1 MKKTSKKSGRT
12 AGERTVAL
20 RREPREGG
28 FTRVVAV
35 IVALEHYRKPSSGDA
50 LPTVDYAHADA
61 DAFANLLREAYAN
74 LAAEDLSIDVIKDG
88 DASLTA
94 LRDHLGYTIRGL
106 SDNDLFIF
114 YYAGHGFHGAGGN
127 RLSAYDTN
135 RTNVG
140 GTSLSMRDDLLEPL
154 ANSASRQALVF
165 VDACAE
171 KFREVVASRDVITN
185 LDVREAEEFLDSG
198 WYLGVF
204 LSCSPG
210 EKSYPASSL
219 RHGVWTH
226 FVLVALSG
234 RAEEALT
241 GERWL
246 TDYGL
251 RDYLRS
257 EVPRFITREMQI
269 RGTQT
274 PQAVLS
280 GSNSFRIRHVPR
292 PPSVPAD
299 AALAGIRLRN
309 NSEFLEGSE
318 TGAIRSLD
326 GFQRG
331 YHTVPDK
338 ISDSAEGWCHR
349 LLKDRVAEELQDLY
363 DRARAAL
370 NARRKDLRKEADAG
384 GGDLDTPAFRYSVTT
399 GQNPDD
405 PAEYVIR
412 RQLELRQGWQAHREV
427 IDELF
432 ETEFD
437 RLVVEFDSMDESFD
451 ELVDRLEDIQEEHGG
466 SVRDDDRAKRVGYE
480 RDGATFTFDLRQRR
494 LEISF
499 GKSGTL
505 ALVDAAQR
513 VQLGIGKV
521 SPMLPA
527 PPDQDLTPPAGK
539 RVPARRR

>member
-1 MKKTSKKSGRT
+1 MKKTNKKSSRAAT
-12 AGERTVAL
+12 ERAETL
-20 RREPREGG
+20 RREAREGG

-61 DAFANLLREAYAN
+61 DAFADLLREAYAD
-74 LAAEDLSIDVIKDG
+74 LAAEGLFIEVIKD
-88 DASLTA
+88 DNASLTA
-94 LRDHLGYTIRGL
+94 LRDHLGYTIQGL
-106 SDNDLFIF
+106 SDDDLFIF

-154 ANSASRQALVF
+154 AESKCRQALVF

-185 LDVREAEEFLDSG
+185 LDLHEAEEFLDSG

-226 FVLVALSG
+226 FLLAALSG

-257 EVPRFITREMQI
+257 EVPRFITRETKT

-318 TGAIRSLD
+318 TGAIRGLD

-331 YHTVPDK
+331 YHSVPDK
-338 ISDSAEGWCHR
+338 ISDSAEGWCNR
-349 LLKDRVAEELQDLY
+349 LLKDRVAEELQNLY
-363 DRARAAL
+363 DRARVAM
-370 NARRKDLRKEADAG
+370 NARRKDLRKVADAG

-412 RQLELRQGWQAHREV
+412 RQLELRQGWQAYREV

-432 ETEFD
+432 DIEFD
-437 RLVVEFDSMDESFD
+437 RLVVEFDSMDEGFD
-451 ELVDRLEDIQEEHGG
+451 DLVDRLEDIQEEHGG
-466 SVRDDDRAKRVGYE
+466 SVCDDDRFKRVSYE

-494 LEISF
+494 LEIAF
-499 GKSGTL
+499 GRSGTL

-513 VQLGIGKV
+513 VQLGIGKA

-527 PPDQDLTPPAGK
+527 PPAKAIAPPAGK
-539 RVPARRR
+539 RAVARRR